1 MQSLTV
7 LQAVQINLG
16 LAWLW
21 IIFGFVAGSVLG
33 FNFRFFG
40 EAWLGGYNSLKRRL
54 YRLGHIS
61 FFGLA
66 VVNLMFYFTAQTLAV
81 PGQFVDIASW
91 AFVIGAITMPLCC
104 FTLAHAPK
112 LKILFYVP
120 VISLMIGGF
129 LTVVEVVQ
137 L

>member
-1 MQSLTV
+1 MLSLTIYP
-7 LQAVQINLG
+7 AVQINLV

-21 IIFGFVAGSVLG
+21 ITLGFVAGAVMG
-33 FNFRFFG
+33 FNFNFFDEG
-40 EAWLGGYNSLKRRL
+40 WLGGYATLKRRL

-66 VVNLMFYFTAQTLAV
+66 VVNLMFYFTVQTLTG
-81 PGQFVDIASW
+81 PGQFVGVASW

-104 FTLAHAPK
+104 FTLAHLPK
-112 LKILFYVP
+112 FKVLFYVP
-120 VISLMIGGF
+120 VISLMIGGL
-129 LTVVEVVQ
+129 LTIVEVMQ